1 MSIFISTGGFK
12 TKTALESVELLS
24 KNNISDIE
32 LSGGKYSENYL
43 KDILKFKE
51 NCKFQVHNYFPP
63 PKEPFVINL
72 ASLNKE
78 IEDKSLRQVEQSII
92 FASKIGASHYSVH
105 AGFLLDPQPKELGSS
120 IKKVQIFDKEK
131 SKEKFFKNINKI
143 SEISKKYK
151 INLLVENNV
160 VSHQNIKNFGQNP
173 FLISTPD
180 EIKEFLSYVSVSKA
194 NILIDVAH
202 LKVSSNSLNFS
213 ANKFLHNCEGRVGGY
228 HLSDND
234 GLNDTNEVFNPNSW
248 FWDYIDKKINYFTIE
263 VYNVEP
269 DILKKQRDIVEKKIK

>member
-1 MSIFISTGGFK
+1 M
-12 TKTALESVELLS
+12 
-24 KNNISDIE
+24 KN
-32 LSGGKYSENYL
+32 
-43 KDILKFKE
+43 
-51 NCKFQVHNYFPP
+51 
-63 PKEPFVINL
+63 
-72 ASLNKE
+72 
-78 IEDKSLRQVEQSII
+78 
-92 FASKIGASHYSVH
+92 
-105 AGFLLDPQPKELGSS
+105 
-120 IKKVQIFDKEK
+120 
-131 SKEKFFKNINKI
+131 FFKNINKI

-180 EIKEFLSYVSVSKA
+180 EIKEFLSYVSVSKV

>member
-78 IEDKSLRQVEQSII
+78 
-92 FASKIGASHYSVH
+92 
-105 AGFLLDPQPKELGSS
+105 
-120 IKKVQIFDKEK
+120 
-131 SKEKFFKNINKI
+131 
-143 SEISKKYK
+143 
-151 INLLVENNV
+151 
-160 VSHQNIKNFGQNP
+160 
-173 FLISTPD
+173 
-180 EIKEFLSYVSVSKA
+180 
-194 NILIDVAH
+194 
-202 LKVSSNSLNFS
+202 
-213 ANKFLHNCEGRVGGY
+213 
-228 HLSDND
+228 
-234 GLNDTNEVFNPNSW
+234 
-248 FWDYIDKKINYFTIE
+248 
-263 VYNVEP
+263 
-269 DILKKQRDIVEKKIK
+269 